1 MGRIWSRETKRVLE
15 LEPVFLR
22 EGFQKKNP
30 EKLCPFDK
38 PGEGGGKKKK
48 KRPACAVIRIV
59 QNKLP
64 SASSELLFLF
74 LFIFYYFFR
83 CASIS

>member
-38 PGEGGGKKKK
+38 PGGGSK
-48 KRPACAVIRIV
+48 KRKKGKTLFWLSIFF
-59 QNKLP
+59 
-64 SASSELLFLF
+64 SEHVE
-74 LFIFYYFFR
+74 
-83 CASIS
+83 

>member
-1 MGRIWSRETKRVLE
+1 MDLGRIWSRETKRVLE

-38 PGEGGGKKKK
+38 PGGSKKEKKANHYFGK
-48 KRPACAVIRIV
+48 V
-59 QNKLP
+59 
-64 SASSELLFLF
+64 
-74 LFIFYYFFR
+74 FFQ
-83 CASIS
+83 

>member
-1 MGRIWSRETKRVLE
+1 MDLGRIWSRETKRVLE

-38 PGEGGGKKKK
+38 PGGGGGVKKEE
-48 KRPACAVIRIV
+48 KRQTSILE
-59 QNKLP
+59 K
-64 SASSELLFLF
+64 
-74 LFIFYYFFR
+74 YFF
-83 CASIS
+83 SEHVESF